1 MTWSPLLEKS
11 KPQTR
16 VCKLCFKEYE
26 EKTLPYLFN
35 NNLTICP
42 LCIKEIRGRF
52 IRFNVLGY
60 RAISIYKYDP
70 KIQNLLYQLKGCF
83 DIEIADVFFSRY
95 FREISLRYKNYL
107 VVPIPSYEK
116 DDKKREFNHVEEIF
130 KLLKLP
136 MRKLIVKTKGVKQA
150 NSSLEKRKDIGKYM
164 LLNDVTDLSKTK
176 ILLVDDVYTTGST
189 MKAAIR
195 LVEKLH
201 PKDIKILVMSKVE
214 NKGDKHKSKDLLF
227 DTLI

>member
-1 MTWSPLLEKS
+1 M
-11 KPQTR
+11 
-16 VCKLCFKEYE
+16 
-26 EKTLPYLFN
+26 
-35 NNLTICP
+35 
-42 LCIKEIRGRF
+42 
-52 IRFNVLGY
+52 LGY
-60 RAISIYKYDP
+60 KALSIYKYDS
-70 KIQNLLYQLKGCF
+70 KIQSLLYQLKGCF

-95 FREISLRYKNYL
+95 FREISFRYKNYL

-150 NSSLEKRKDIGKYM
+150 NSSFEKRKDIGKYM
-164 LLNDVTDLSKTK
+164 LLNDVTNLSKTK

-189 MKAAIR
+189 MKAAVR
-195 LVEKLH
+195 LIEKLH

-214 NKGDKHKSKDLLF
+214 NKGDNRNSKYLLF
-227 DTLI
+227 DTFI

>member
-1 MTWSPLLEKS
+1 MKWSPPLEKS
-11 KPQTR
+11 KPPIKI
-16 VCKLCFKEYE
+16 CKLCFKEYE

-42 LCIKEIRGRF
+42 LCLKEIRGRF
-52 IRFNVLGY
+52 LRFDVLGY
-60 RAISIYKYDP
+60 KAISIYRYDP

-95 FREISLRYKNYL
+95 FREISFRYKNYL

-164 LLNDVTDLSKTK
+164 LLNNVTDLSKTK
-176 ILLVDDVYTTGST
+176 VLLVDDVYTTGST

-195 LVEKLH
+195 LIEKLH
-201 PKDIKILVMSKVE
+201 PKDIKILVMSKAE
-214 NKGDKHKSKDLLF
+214 NKGDRHNSKDLLF
-227 DTLI
+227 DTFN